1 MYKLLLI
8 LYRMVFNFTE
18 QVLCKPRAVTM
29 RLEGKVAVIT
39 GGSDGIGKAI
49 ALTFVREG
57 AKVVIAS
64 RDEEKGSR
72 AVKELKAV
80 GEASYLKVDVS
91 DSQQVR
97 RIVQE
102 TVQRYGSIDILVNN
116 AALCPPGDVVTTT
129 EATWDEVIGVNLKGV
144 FLCSKYTV
152 PHMQKKGGGAIVNI
166 GSINSLMAMEN
177 EAAYDASKGG
187 VLMLTKA
194 MALDF
199 ARSNIRVNCI
209 CPGAI
214 ETPMLTASLN
224 TAKDP
229 KAARAALIQKHPLRR
244 TGKPEEIAQTALFLA
259 ANDSS
264 FITGATIPVDGGI
277 LAGWT

>member
-1 MYKLLLI
+1 MK
-8 LYRMVFNFTE
+8 
-18 QVLCKPRAVTM
+18 
-29 RLEGKVAVIT
+29 LEGKVAIIT

-49 ALTFVREG
+49 AHVFTREG
-57 AKVVIAS
+57 AKIVIVG
-64 RDEEKGSR
+64 RNEEKGDR
-72 AVKELKAV
+72 ALKELKKA
-80 GEASYLKVDVS
+80 GEVTYLKVDVS
-91 DSQQVR
+91 DTRQVKR
-97 RIVQE
+97 MVE
-102 TVQRYGSIDILVNN
+102 DTVQKYGRIDILVNN
-116 AALCPPGDVVTTT
+116 AAICPPGDVLTTT

-144 FLCSKYTV
+144 FLCSKFV
-152 PHMQKKGGGAIVNI
+152 IPQMMKNGGGAIVNI

-194 MALDF
+194 TALDF

-214 ETPMLTASLN
+214 ETPMLTASLD

-229 KAARAALIQKHPLRR
+229 KAARASLIQKHPLRR
-244 TGKPEEIAQTALFLA
+244 TGTPDEIAQAALFLA
-259 ANDSS
+259 TNDSS

>member
-1 MYKLLLI
+1 MK
-8 LYRMVFNFTE
+8 
-18 QVLCKPRAVTM
+18 
-29 RLEGKVAVIT
+29 LEGKVAIIT

-49 ALTFVREG
+49 ALSFTREG
-57 AKVVIAS
+57 AKVVIVG
-64 RDEEKGSR
+64 RDETKGNR
-72 AVKELKAV
+72 ALRELNKV
-80 GEASYLKVDVS
+80 GEAAYLRVDVS
-91 DSQQVR
+91 DTQQVR
-97 RIVQE
+97 RMVEFTLQ
-102 TVQRYGSIDILVNN
+102 TYGRIDILINN
-116 AALCPPGDVVTTT
+116 AAVCPPGDVVTTA
-129 EATWDEVIGVNLKGV
+129 EATWDEVMSVNLKGV
-144 FLCSKYTV
+144 FLCSKYAI
-152 PHMQKKGGGAIVNI
+152 PHMQKNDGGVIVNI

-199 ARSNIRVNCI
+199 AKSNIRVNCI

-214 ETPMLTASLN
+214 ETPMLTASLD

-229 KAARAALIQKHPLRR
+229 KAARASLIQKHPLHR
-244 TGKPEEIAQTALFLA
+244 TGTPEEIAQAALFLA
-259 ANDSS
+259 TDDSS